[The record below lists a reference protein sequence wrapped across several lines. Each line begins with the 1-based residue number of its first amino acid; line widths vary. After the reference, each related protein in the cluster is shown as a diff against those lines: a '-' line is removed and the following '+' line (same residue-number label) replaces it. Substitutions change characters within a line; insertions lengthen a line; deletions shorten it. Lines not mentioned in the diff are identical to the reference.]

1 MPANVLVVD
10 DDPEIRRNLTWWPQM
25 GHQVTSA
32 ANGSDG
38 LAALKSAMPD
48 LVLLDIEMPVM
59 NGIELLKEVKRQLPD
74 VFVILMTGL
83 GGARETGAAFQHGAD
98 GFLQKPVK
106 LAALLAGI
114 RRIERSK

>member
-1 MPANVLVVD
+1 MLHDVLVERGHMRLTD
-10 DDPEIRRNLTWWPQM
+10 DGKQALALAVERRPE
-25 GHQVTSA
+25 
-32 ANGSDG
+32 
-38 LAALKSAMPD
+38 
-48 LVLLDIEMPVM
+48 LVITDIEMPVM

-83 GGARETGAAFQHGAD
+83 GGTHETGAPFQHGAD

-114 RRIERSK
+114 RRIEGSK